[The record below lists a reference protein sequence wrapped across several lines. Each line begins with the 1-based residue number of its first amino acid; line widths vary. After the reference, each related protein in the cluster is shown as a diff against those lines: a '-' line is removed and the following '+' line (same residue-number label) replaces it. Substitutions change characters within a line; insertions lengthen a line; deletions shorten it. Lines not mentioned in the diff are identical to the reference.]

1 MAVAKEVEKFIIEK
15 IVMPDGQEDTEL
27 IHRLYD
33 FGFHPGLEVHV
44 VAKVSFNSV
53 TVVEFGS
60 TRMALNTEEFACLR
74 GH

>member
-1 MAVAKEVEKFIIEK
+1 MAIELEKFIIEK
-15 IVMPDGQEDTEL
+15 IAMADGQEDTEL

-33 FGFHPGLEVHV
+33 FGFHPGLEVRI
-44 VAKVSFNSV
+44 VAKISFNSV

-60 TRMALNTEEFACLR
+60 TRMALNAEEFKCLR